1 MRCLACNKTL
11 KEYEAVRKDEEGNYI
26 DLCGGC
32 YRHSRVEDIYKRTDK
47 TEIEQDLTSI
57 LTDEGDN
64 EAY

>member
-11 KEYEAVRKDEEGNYI
+11 KEYEAVRKDEEGNFI

-32 YRHSRVEDIYKRTDK
+32 YRYSNVEDIYKRTDK

-57 LTDEGDN
+57 VTNNRGDN
-64 EAY
+64 DY